1 MRRGWVLGFTL
12 YVAFFALTIGLRWR
26 QLDQPYTDFEW
37 ITAHSQ
43 IIVDNWLENGFWN
56 ERGISFWNPPSIE
69 FPSLVS
75 RNPYISYPCGAQL
88 PIFVLVKVLGWNVT
102 PGFFHIWGLLWHGL
116 IGLLLI
122 CGLLLFSA
130 EEKEPERSLYAFLPG
145 FLWLGGRG
153 PLTFFPTMWYA
164 DIVVLLPF
172 VLVGL
177 AEVIV
182 ARALLQE
189 RHRRLITWGLPGL
202 TFWGM
207 YTDWLFVPLGAV
219 ILVYRLLHCRNISAT
234 FPAFVWQIVVPAALA
249 LTFFFLQLYW
259 VLGPHFVST
268 LLERFLLRSM
278 DTTGAFNRN
287 TSIMLWYIYGHFVDF
302 VGGLTLA
309 LTVLALVLLCIRP
322 KTVPSPWKDFLCL
335 VSIPS
340 ILLLLVFRQHTAVHS
355 FTIVKFMIPICIVLG
370 GVLPRTFHFPQKP
383 RILALL
389 CVFFLLHEG
398 WQYWLSVDS
407 PMDRRALEWEEAVQR
422 SFGYYAVL
430 FTPEP
435 SLAIPEQPPGQ
446 LARSRKRVYQFD
458 AERVARLQIALPEAR
473 MFLIGTADTIDAY
486 CPEKQTLSPS
496 LYYCRL

>member
-26 QLDQPYTDFEW
+26 QIGQPYTDFEW

-43 IIVDNWLENGFWN
+43 VIIDNWLENGFWN
-56 ERGISFWNPPSIE
+56 ELGISYWNPPSIE
-69 FPSLVS
+69 FSSLVS
-75 RNPYISYPCGAQL
+75 RHPYISYPCGAQL
-88 PIFVLVKVLGWNVT
+88 PLFVLAKALGWKVT
-102 PGFFHIWGLLWHGL
+102 PGFFHIWGLLWHGV
-116 IGLLLI
+116 IGLLLV

-130 EEKEPERSLYAFLPG
+130 EEKGPERSLYAFLPG

-189 RHRRLITWGLPGL
+189 RHRRWITWSLPVL
-202 TFWGM
+202 IFWGM
-207 YTDWLFVPLGAV
+207 YTDWLFFPLGAV
-219 ILVYRLLHCRNISAT
+219 ILVYRLLHCRNISST
-234 FPAFVWQIVVPAALA
+234 FPAFVWQVVVPAALA
-249 LTFFFLQLYW
+249 LTLFFLQLYW
-259 VLGPHFVST
+259 VLGPHFVSA
-268 LLERFLLRSM
+268 LRERFLLRSM
-278 DTTGAFNRN
+278 DTTGAFNKN
-287 TSIMLWYIYGHFVDF
+287 TSIMLWYIYGHFADN

-335 VSIPS
+335 VSVPS

-355 FTIVKFMIPICIVLG
+355 FTIVKFMIPIFIVLG
-370 GVLPRTFHFPQKP
+370 GILPRAFHFPQKP
-383 RILALL
+383 CILALL

-398 WQYWLSVDS
+398 RQYWLSVD
-407 PMDRRALEWEEAVQR
+407 PPVDRQALEWEESVRR

-435 SLAIPEQPPGQ
+435 SFVILEQPPGQ
-446 LARSRKRVYQFD
+446 LARSRKRIYEFD
-458 AERVARLQIALPEAR
+458 AERVAQLQRTLSEAR
-473 MFLIGTADTIDAY
+473 IFLIGTAGAIDAH
-486 CPEKQTLSPS
+486 CPGKQTLSSS